1 MDAILESFVEHVKN
15 NRGKYSALGAGAAG
29 IGTVKLGG
37 EGYLGTQV
45 QDTIH
50 DLIYPVTNNLKVSG
64 LESDAKATVDPYIDV
79 YKKTDNILNGTENA
93 KLLAVENVL
102 QKENIPAAGAKVG
115 DSIISSISGLSPTEK
130 FNYMLRNPVD
140 GFSRKMDEMKAPAK
154 GAIDAINPFND

>member
-1 MDAILESFVEHVKN
+1 MDAILESFVDHVKN
-15 NRGKYSALGAGAAG
+15 NRGKYSALGVGVAGAGAL
-29 IGTVKLGG
+29 KLGG

-50 DLIYPVTNNLKVSG
+50 DLVYPVTNNLKVAG
-64 LESDAKATVDPYIDV
+64 LQSHAKSTIDPYVDV

-102 QKENIPAAGAKVG
+102 QKENIPAAGAKVS
-115 DSIISSISGLSPTEK
+115 DSVISNLAGLSPTEK

-140 GFSRKMDEMKAPAK
+140 GISRKMDEIKAPAK
-154 GAIDAINPFND
+154 GAIEAINPFED